1 MQKYVKQQIRR
12 IYGISALEALH
23 IAGASWVALLAA
35 RGFSVFEI
43 GILESIFHMVSMCFE
58 IPSGAVADAFGRK
71 RTMAASEVLMILSI
85 LGMLCSDT
93 FWSVA
98 AAIGISALSYNMAS
112 GTREALAYDTLK
124 ENGQE
129 QEYDRFAS
137 MEMVIYRLGS
147 ATAVLCAGLAL
158 ILGYRWAYLLDL
170 GMRSICLLLALGLR
184 EPKLKEKEERNGNA
198 KKDKAR
204 EGEDSKKDSK
214 KDSKSSE
221 SVSEKLKNCVVESLG
236 FLRSHPEAVGIIALN
251 SVVGA
256 VATLLLFFL
265 QARLPVYGLKT
276 GLLGPALFFMSVGA
290 ACGAKAITFFRKK
303 GYKSIAVISICGV
316 LAAFGIL
323 YTKQPYLI
331 CLGGFLAAFSDD
343 FLEVRTDVLL
353 NEKIPSAQRATL
365 ISVCSFA
372 FSVVMIF
379 LSPLISR
386 VIP

>member
-43 GILESIFHMVSMCFE
+43 GILESIFHVVSMCFE

-85 LGMLCSDT
+85 LGMLCSGT

-147 ATAVLCAGLAL
+147 ATAVFCAGLAL
-158 ILGYRWAYLLDL
+158 ILGYRRAYLLDL
-170 GMRSICLLLALGLR
+170 GMRSVCLLLTLGLR

-198 KKDKAR
+198 KQDAERK
-204 EGEDSKKDSK
+204 GE
-214 KDSKSSE
+214 DSKSSE
-221 SVSEKLKNCVVESLG
+221 SVSEKLKNCVVESLR
-236 FLRSHPEAVGIIALN
+236 FLRSHPETIGIIALN
-251 SVVGA
+251 SLIGA

-276 GLLGPALFFMSVGA
+276 GLLGPALF
-290 ACGAKAITFFRKK
+290 
-303 GYKSIAVISICGV
+303 CGV

>member
-1 MQKYVKQQIRR
+1 MQKYVKQQIRT

-43 GILESIFHMVSMCFE
+43 GILESIFHVVSMCFE

-85 LGMLCSDT
+85 LGMLCSGT

-147 ATAVLCAGLAL
+147 ATAVFCAGLAL
-158 ILGYRWAYLLDL
+158 ILGYRRAYLLDL
-170 GMRSICLLLALGLR
+170 GMRSVCLLLTLGLR

-198 KKDKAR
+198 KQDAERK
-204 EGEDSKKDSK
+204 GE
-214 KDSKSSE
+214 DSKSSE
-221 SVSEKLKNCVVESLG
+221 SVSEKLKNCVVESLR
-236 FLRSHPEAVGIIALN
+236 FLRSHPETIGIIALN
-251 SVVGA
+251 SLIGA

>member
-23 IAGASWVALLAA
+23 IAGASWVALLAL

-58 IPSGAVADAFGRK
+58 IPSGVVADTFGRK
-71 RTMAASEVLMILSI
+71 KTIVASEVLMILSI

-204 EGEDSKKDSK
+204 EGEDSK

>member
-1 MQKYVKQQIRR
+1 MQKYVKQQIRT

-23 IAGASWVALLAA
+23 IAGASWVALLAL

-58 IPSGAVADAFGRK
+58 IPSGVVADTFGRK
-71 RTMAASEVLMILSI
+71 KTIVASEVLMILSI

-137 MEMVIYRLGS
+137 VEMVIYRLGS
-147 ATAVLCAGLAL
+147 ATAVFCAGLAL
-158 ILGYRWAYLLDL
+158 ILGYRRAYLLDL
-170 GMRSICLLLALGLR
+170 GMRSVCLLLAIGLR

-198 KKDKAR
+198 KQDAER
-204 EGEDSKKDSK
+204 EGEV
-214 KDSKSSE
+214 SKSSE

-236 FLRSHPEAVGIIALN
+236 FLRSHPETIGIIALN
-251 SVVGA
+251 SLIGA

>member
-43 GILESIFHMVSMCFE
+43 GILESIFHVVSMCFE

-147 ATAVLCAGLAL
+147 ATAVFCAGLAL
-158 ILGYRWAYLLDL
+158 ILGYRRAYLLDL
-170 GMRSICLLLALGLR
+170 GMRSVCLLLTLGLR

-198 KKDKAR
+198 KQDAERK
-204 EGEDSKKDSK
+204 GE
-214 KDSKSSE
+214 DSKSSE
-221 SVSEKLKNCVVESLG
+221 SVSEKLKNCVVESLR
-236 FLRSHPEAVGIIALN
+236 FLRSHPETIGIIALN
-251 SVVGA
+251 SLIGA

-276 GLLGPALFFMSVGA
+276 GLLGPSLFFMSVGA

>member
-58 IPSGAVADAFGRK
+58 IPSGVVADTFGRK
-71 RTMAASEVLMILSI
+71 KTIVASEVLMILSI

-204 EGEDSKKDSK
+204 EGEDSK

>member
-1 MQKYVKQQIRR
+1 MKQQIRR

-43 GILESIFHMVSMCFE
+43 GILESIFHVVSMCFE

-147 ATAVLCAGLAL
+147 ATAVFCAGLAL
-158 ILGYRWAYLLDL
+158 ILGYRRAYLLDL
-170 GMRSICLLLALGLR
+170 GMRSVCLLLTLGLR

-198 KKDKAR
+198 KQDAERK
-204 EGEDSKKDSK
+204 GE
-214 KDSKSSE
+214 DSKSSE
-221 SVSEKLKNCVVESLG
+221 SVSEKLKNCVVESLR
-236 FLRSHPEAVGIIALN
+236 FLRSHPETIGIIALN
-251 SVVGA
+251 SLIGA

-386 VIP
+386 LMAN

>member
-1 MQKYVKQQIRR
+1 MQKYVKQQIRT

-43 GILESIFHMVSMCFE
+43 GILESIFHVVSMCFE

-71 RTMAASEVLMILSI
+71 RTMVASEVLMILSI

-98 AAIGISALSYNMAS
+98 AAIGIRALSYNMAS

-147 ATAVLCAGLAL
+147 ATAVFCAGLAL
-158 ILGYRWAYLLDL
+158 ILGYRRAYLLDL
-170 GMRSICLLLALGLR
+170 GMRSVCLLLTLGLR

-198 KKDKAR
+198 KQDAERK
-204 EGEDSKKDSK
+204 GE
-214 KDSKSSE
+214 DSKSSE
-221 SVSEKLKNCVVESLG
+221 SVSEKLKNCVVESLR
-236 FLRSHPEAVGIIALN
+236 FLRSHPETIGIIALN
-251 SVVGA
+251 SLIGA

>member
-43 GILESIFHMVSMCFE
+43 GILESIFHVVSMCFE

-85 LGMLCSDT
+85 LGMLCSGT

-170 GMRSICLLLALGLR
+170 GMRSICLLLTLGLR

-198 KKDKAR
+198 KQDAERK
-204 EGEDSKKDSK
+204 GE
-214 KDSKSSE
+214 DSKSSE
-221 SVSEKLKNCVVESLG
+221 SVSEKLKNCVVESLR
-236 FLRSHPEAVGIIALN
+236 FLRSHPETIGIIALN
-251 SVVGA
+251 SLIGA

>member
-1 MQKYVKQQIRR
+1 MQKYVKQQIRT
-12 IYGISALEALH
+12 IYGISALEALQ

-43 GILESIFHMVSMCFE
+43 GILESIFHVVSMCFE

-85 LGMLCSDT
+85 LGMLCSGT
-93 FWSVA
+93 FWTVA
-98 AAIGISALSYNMAS
+98 VAIGISALSYNMAS

-147 ATAVLCAGLAL
+147 ATAVFCAGLAL
-158 ILGYRWAYLLDL
+158 ILGYRRAYLLDL
-170 GMRSICLLLALGLR
+170 GMRSVCLLLTLGLR

-198 KKDKAR
+198 KQDAERK
-204 EGEDSKKDSK
+204 GE
-214 KDSKSSE
+214 DSKSSE
-221 SVSEKLKNCVVESLG
+221 SVSEKLKNCVVESLR
-236 FLRSHPEAVGIIALN
+236 FLRSHPETIGIIALN
-251 SVVGA
+251 SLIGE

-343 FLEVRTDVLL
+343 FLEVMTDVLL

>member
-1 MQKYVKQQIRR
+1 MQKYVKKQIRT

-43 GILESIFHMVSMCFE
+43 GILESIFHVVSMCFE

-98 AAIGISALSYNMAS
+98 AAIVISALSYNMAS

-147 ATAVLCAGLAL
+147 ATAVFCAGLAL
-158 ILGYRWAYLLDL
+158 ILGYRRAYLLDL
-170 GMRSICLLLALGLR
+170 GMRSVCLLLTLGLR

-198 KKDKAR
+198 KQDAERK
-204 EGEDSKKDSK
+204 GE
-214 KDSKSSE
+214 DSKSSE
-221 SVSEKLKNCVVESLG
+221 SVSEKLKNCVVESLR
-236 FLRSHPEAVGIIALN
+236 FLRSHPETIGIIALN
-251 SVVGA
+251 SLIGA

>member
-1 MQKYVKQQIRR
+1 MQKYVKQQIRT

-43 GILESIFHMVSMCFE
+43 GILESIFHVVSMCFE

-85 LGMLCSDT
+85 LGMLCSGT

-147 ATAVLCAGLAL
+147 ATAVFCAGLAL
-158 ILGYRWAYLLDL
+158 ILGYRRAYLLDL
-170 GMRSICLLLALGLR
+170 GMRSVCLLLTLGLR

-198 KKDKAR
+198 KQDAERK
-204 EGEDSKKDSK
+204 GE
-214 KDSKSSE
+214 DSKSSE
-221 SVSEKLKNCVVESLG
+221 SVSEKLKNCVVESLR
-236 FLRSHPEAVGIIALN
+236 FLRSHPETIGIIALN
-251 SVVGA
+251 SLIGA

-386 VIP
+386 FIPN

>member
-1 MQKYVKQQIRR
+1 MQKYVKQQIRT

-43 GILESIFHMVSMCFE
+43 GILESIFHVVSMCFE

-85 LGMLCSDT
+85 LGMLCSGT

-147 ATAVLCAGLAL
+147 ATAVFCAGLAL
-158 ILGYRWAYLLDL
+158 ILGYRRAYLLDL
-170 GMRSICLLLALGLR
+170 GMRSVCLLLTLGLR

-198 KKDKAR
+198 KQDAER
-204 EGEDSKKDSK
+204 EGEV
-214 KDSKSSE
+214 SKSSE
-221 SVSEKLKNCVVESLG
+221 SVSEKLKNCVVESLR
-236 FLRSHPEAVGIIALN
+236 FLRSHPETIGIIALN
-251 SVVGA
+251 SLIGA

-276 GLLGPALFFMSVGA
+276 ELLGPALFFMSVGA

>member
-1 MQKYVKQQIRR
+1 MQKYVKKQIRT

-43 GILESIFHMVSMCFE
+43 GILESIFHVVSMCFE

-147 ATAVLCAGLAL
+147 ATAVFCAGLAL
-158 ILGYRWAYLLDL
+158 ILGYRRAYLLDL
-170 GMRSICLLLALGLR
+170 GMRSVCLLLTLGLR

-198 KKDKAR
+198 KQDAER
-204 EGEDSKKDSK
+204 EGEV
-214 KDSKSSE
+214 SKSSE
-221 SVSEKLKNCVVESLG
+221 SVSEKLKNCVVESLR
-236 FLRSHPEAVGIIALN
+236 FLRSHPETIGIIALN
-251 SVVGA
+251 SLIGA

-386 VIP
+386 LMAN

>member
-1 MQKYVKQQIRR
+1 MQKYVKQQIRT

-43 GILESIFHMVSMCFE
+43 GILESIFHVVSMCFE

-147 ATAVLCAGLAL
+147 ATAVFCAGLAL
-158 ILGYRWAYLLDL
+158 ILGYRRAYLLDL
-170 GMRSICLLLALGLR
+170 GMRSVCLLLTLGLR

-198 KKDKAR
+198 KQDAERK
-204 EGEDSKKDSK
+204 GE
-214 KDSKSSE
+214 DSKSSE
-221 SVSEKLKNCVVESLG
+221 SVSEKLKNCVVESLR
-236 FLRSHPEAVGIIALN
+236 FLRSHPETIGIIALN
-251 SVVGA
+251 SLIGA

-290 ACGAKAITFFRKK
+290 ACGAKA
-303 GYKSIAVISICGV
+303 ICGV

>member
-1 MQKYVKQQIRR
+1 MQKYVKQQIRT

-43 GILESIFHMVSMCFE
+43 GILESIFHVVSMCFE

-98 AAIGISALSYNMAS
+98 VAIGISALSYNMAS

-147 ATAVLCAGLAL
+147 ATAVFCAGLAL
-158 ILGYRWAYLLDL
+158 ILGYRRAYLLDL
-170 GMRSICLLLALGLR
+170 GMRSVCLLLTLGLR

-198 KKDKAR
+198 KQDAER
-204 EGEDSKKDSK
+204 EGEV
-214 KDSKSSE
+214 SKSSE
-221 SVSEKLKNCVVESLG
+221 SVSEKLKNCVVESLR
-236 FLRSHPEAVGIIALN
+236 FLRSHPETIGIIALN
-251 SVVGA
+251 SLIGA

-276 GLLGPALFFMSVGA
+276 GSLGPALFFMSVGA

>member
-1 MQKYVKQQIRR
+1 MQKYVKKQIRT

-43 GILESIFHMVSMCFE
+43 GILESIFHVVSMCFE

-71 RTMAASEVLMILSI
+71 RTMAASEALMILSI
-85 LGMLCSDT
+85 LGMLCSGT
-93 FWSVA
+93 FWTVA

-147 ATAVLCAGLAL
+147 ATAVFCAGLAL
-158 ILGYRWAYLLDL
+158 ILGYRRAYLLDL
-170 GMRSICLLLALGLR
+170 GMRSVCLLLTLGLR

-198 KKDKAR
+198 KQDAER
-204 EGEDSKKDSK
+204 EGEV
-214 KDSKSSE
+214 SKSSE
-221 SVSEKLKNCVVESLG
+221 SVSEKLKNCVVESLR
-236 FLRSHPEAVGIIALN
+236 FLRSHPETIGIIALN
-251 SVVGA
+251 SLIGA

>member
-58 IPSGAVADAFGRK
+58 IPSGVVADTFGRK
-71 RTMAASEVLMILSI
+71 KTIVASEVLMILSI

-158 ILGYRWAYLLDL
+158 ILGYRWAYLLDF

-204 EGEDSKKDSK
+204 EGEDSK

>member
-1 MQKYVKQQIRR
+1 MQKYVKQQIRT

-43 GILESIFHMVSMCFE
+43 GILESIFHVVSMCFE

-98 AAIGISALSYNMAS
+98 ASIGISALSYNMAS

-147 ATAVLCAGLAL
+147 ATAVFCAGLAL
-158 ILGYRWAYLLDL
+158 ILGYRRAYLLDL
-170 GMRSICLLLALGLR
+170 GMRSVCLLLTLGLR

-198 KKDKAR
+198 KQDAERK
-204 EGEDSKKDSK
+204 GE
-214 KDSKSSE
+214 DSKSSE
-221 SVSEKLKNCVVESLG
+221 SVSEKLKNCVVESLR
-236 FLRSHPEAVGIIALN
+236 FLRSHPETIGIIALN
-251 SVVGA
+251 SLIGA

>member
-58 IPSGAVADAFGRK
+58 IPSGVVADTFGRK
-71 RTMAASEVLMILSI
+71 KTIVASEVLMILSI

-158 ILGYRWAYLLDL
+158 ILGYRRAYLLDL
-170 GMRSICLLLALGLR
+170 GMRSVCLLLTLGLR

-198 KKDKAR
+198 KQDAER
-204 EGEDSKKDSK
+204 EGEVSK

-379 LSPLISR
+379 LSPLISCF
-386 VIP
+386 IPN

>member
-1 MQKYVKQQIRR
+1 MQKYVKQQIRT

-43 GILESIFHMVSMCFE
+43 GILESIFHVVSMCFE

-85 LGMLCSDT
+85 LGKLCSDT

-147 ATAVLCAGLAL
+147 ATAVFCAGLAL
-158 ILGYRWAYLLDL
+158 ILGYRRAYLLDL
-170 GMRSICLLLALGLR
+170 GMRSVCLLLTLGLR

-198 KKDKAR
+198 KQDAER
-204 EGEDSKKDSK
+204 EGE
-214 KDSKSSE
+214 DSKSSE
-221 SVSEKLKNCVVESLG
+221 SVSEKLKNCVVESLR
-236 FLRSHPEAVGIIALN
+236 FLRSHPETIGIIALN
-251 SVVGA
+251 SLIGA

-276 GLLGPALFFMSVGA
+276 GFLGPALFFMSVGA
-290 ACGAKAITFFRKK
+290 ACGARAVPFFRKK
-303 GYKSIAVISICGV
+303 SYKGIAAISSCGV

>member
-1 MQKYVKQQIRR
+1 MQKYVKQQIRT

-43 GILESIFHMVSMCFE
+43 GILESIFHVVSMCFE

-147 ATAVLCAGLAL
+147 ATAVFCAGLAL
-158 ILGYRWAYLLDL
+158 ILGYRRAYLLDL
-170 GMRSICLLLALGLR
+170 GMRSVCLLLTLGLR

-198 KKDKAR
+198 KQDAER
-204 EGEDSKKDSK
+204 EGEV
-214 KDSKSSE
+214 SKSSE
-221 SVSEKLKNCVVESLG
+221 SVSEKLKNCVVESLR
-236 FLRSHPEAVGIIALN
+236 FLRSHPETIGIIALN
-251 SVVGA
+251 SLIGA

-353 NEKIPSAQRATL
+353 YEKIPSAQRATL

>member
-43 GILESIFHMVSMCFE
+43 GILESIFHVVSMCFE

-85 LGMLCSDT
+85 LGMLCSGT

-214 KDSKSSE
+214 SSE

-236 FLRSHPEAVGIIALN
+236 FLRSHPETIGIIALN
-251 SVVGA
+251 SLIGA

>member
-1 MQKYVKQQIRR
+1 MQKYVKQQIRT

-43 GILESIFHMVSMCFE
+43 GILESIFHVVSMCFE

-147 ATAVLCAGLAL
+147 ATAVFCAGLAL
-158 ILGYRWAYLLDL
+158 ILGYRRAYLLDL
-170 GMRSICLLLALGLR
+170 GMRSVCLLLTLGLR

-198 KKDKAR
+198 KQDAER
-204 EGEDSKKDSK
+204 EGEV
-214 KDSKSSE
+214 SKSSE
-221 SVSEKLKNCVVESLG
+221 SVSEKLKNCVVESLR
-236 FLRSHPEAVGIIALN
+236 FLRSHPETIGIIALN
-251 SVVGA
+251 SLIGA

-379 LSPLISR
+379 LSPLISQFMAN
-386 VIP
+386 

>member
-43 GILESIFHMVSMCFE
+43 GILESIFHVVSMCFE

-85 LGMLCSDT
+85 LGMLCSGT

-147 ATAVLCAGLAL
+147 ATAVFCAGLAL
-158 ILGYRWAYLLDL
+158 ILGYRRAYLLDL
-170 GMRSICLLLALGLR
+170 GMRSVCLLLTLGLR

-198 KKDKAR
+198 KQDAER
-204 EGEDSKKDSK
+204 EGE
-214 KDSKSSE
+214 DSKSSE
-221 SVSEKLKNCVVESLG
+221 SVSEKLKNCVVESLR
-236 FLRSHPEAVGIIALN
+236 FLRSHPETIGIIALN
-251 SVVGA
+251 SLIGA

>member
-1 MQKYVKQQIRR
+1 MQKYVKQQIRT

-43 GILESIFHMVSMCFE
+43 GILESIFHVVSMCFE

-71 RTMAASEVLMILSI
+71 RTMVASEVLMILSI

-98 AAIGISALSYNMAS
+98 AAIGIRALSYNMAS

-147 ATAVLCAGLAL
+147 ATAVFCAGLAL
-158 ILGYRWAYLLDL
+158 ILGYRRAYLLDL
-170 GMRSICLLLALGLR
+170 GMRSVCLLLTLGLR

-198 KKDKAR
+198 KQDAER
-204 EGEDSKKDSK
+204 EGEVC
-214 KDSKSSE
+214 KSSE

>member
-1 MQKYVKQQIRR
+1 MQKYVKKQIRT

-43 GILESIFHMVSMCFE
+43 GILESIFHVVSMCFE

-85 LGMLCSDT
+85 LGMLCSGT

-147 ATAVLCAGLAL
+147 ATAVFCAGLAL
-158 ILGYRWAYLLDL
+158 ILGYRRAYLLDL
-170 GMRSICLLLALGLR
+170 GMRSVCLLLTLGLR

-198 KKDKAR
+198 KQDAER
-204 EGEDSKKDSK
+204 EGEV
-214 KDSKSSE
+214 SKSSE
-221 SVSEKLKNCVVESLG
+221 SVSEKLKNCVVESLR
-236 FLRSHPEAVGIIALN
+236 FLRSHPETIGIIALN
-251 SVVGA
+251 SLIGA

>member
-1 MQKYVKQQIRR
+1 MQKYVKKQIRT

-43 GILESIFHMVSMCFE
+43 GILESIFHVVSMCFE

-85 LGMLCSDT
+85 LCMLCSGT

-147 ATAVLCAGLAL
+147 ATAVFCAGLAL
-158 ILGYRWAYLLDL
+158 ILGYRRAYLLDL
-170 GMRSICLLLALGLR
+170 GMRSVCLLLTLGLR

-198 KKDKAR
+198 KQDAERK
-204 EGEDSKKDSK
+204 GE
-214 KDSKSSE
+214 DSKSSE
-221 SVSEKLKNCVVESLG
+221 SVSEKLKNCVVESLR
-236 FLRSHPEAVGIIALN
+236 FLRSHPETIGIIALN
-251 SVVGA
+251 SLIGA

>member
-43 GILESIFHMVSMCFE
+43 GILESIFHVVSMCFE

-93 FWSVA
+93 FWTVA

-147 ATAVLCAGLAL
+147 ATAVFCAGLAL
-158 ILGYRWAYLLDL
+158 ILGYRRAYLLDL
-170 GMRSICLLLALGLR
+170 GMRSVCLLLTLGLR

-198 KKDKAR
+198 KQDAER
-204 EGEDSKKDSK
+204 EGEV
-214 KDSKSSE
+214 SKSSE
-221 SVSEKLKNCVVESLG
+221 SVSEKLKNCVVESLR
-236 FLRSHPEAVGIIALN
+236 FLRSHPETIGIIALN
-251 SVVGA
+251 SLIGA

>member
-58 IPSGAVADAFGRK
+58 IPSGVVADTFGRK
-71 RTMAASEVLMILSI
+71 KTIVASEVLMILSI

-198 KKDKAR
+198 KQDAER
-204 EGEDSKKDSK
+204 EGEV
-214 KDSKSSE
+214 SKSSE

-236 FLRSHPEAVGIIALN
+236 FLRSHPETIGIIALN
-251 SVVGA
+251 SLIGA

>member
-1 MQKYVKQQIRR
+1 MQKYVKKQIRT

-43 GILESIFHMVSMCFE
+43 GILESIFHVVSMCFE

-85 LGMLCSDT
+85 LGMLCSGT
-93 FWSVA
+93 FWTVA
-98 AAIGISALSYNMAS
+98 VAIGISALSYNMAS

-147 ATAVLCAGLAL
+147 ATAVFCAGLAL
-158 ILGYRWAYLLDL
+158 ILGYRRAYLLDL
-170 GMRSICLLLALGLR
+170 GMRSVCLLLTLGLR

-198 KKDKAR
+198 KQDAERK
-204 EGEDSKKDSK
+204 GE
-214 KDSKSSE
+214 DSKSSE
-221 SVSEKLKNCVVESLG
+221 SVSEKLKNCVVESLR
-236 FLRSHPEAVGIIALN
+236 FLRSHPETIGIIALN
-251 SVVGA
+251 SLIGA

>member
-43 GILESIFHMVSMCFE
+43 GILESIFHVVSMCFE

-214 KDSKSSE
+214 SSE

-236 FLRSHPEAVGIIALN
+236 FLRSHPETIGIIALN
-251 SVVGA
+251 SLIGA

>member
-43 GILESIFHMVSMCFE
+43 GILESIFHVVSMCFE

-147 ATAVLCAGLAL
+147 ATAVFCAGLAL
-158 ILGYRWAYLLDL
+158 ILGYRRAYLLDL
-170 GMRSICLLLALGLR
+170 GMRSVCLLLTLGLR

-198 KKDKAR
+198 KQDAER
-204 EGEDSKKDSK
+204 EGEV
-214 KDSKSSE
+214 SKSSE
-221 SVSEKLKNCVVESLG
+221 SVSEKLKNCVVESLR
-236 FLRSHPEAVGIIALN
+236 FLRSHPETIGIIALN
-251 SVVGA
+251 SLIGA

-379 LSPLISR
+379 LSPLISQLMAN
-386 VIP
+386 

>member
-43 GILESIFHMVSMCFE
+43 GILESIFHVVSMCFE

-85 LGMLCSDT
+85 LGMLCSGT

-147 ATAVLCAGLAL
+147 ATAVFCAGLAL
-158 ILGYRWAYLLDL
+158 ILGYRRAYLLDL
-170 GMRSICLLLALGLR
+170 GMRSVCLLLTLGLR

-198 KKDKAR
+198 KQDAERK
-204 EGEDSKKDSK
+204 GE
-214 KDSKSSE
+214 DSKSSE
-221 SVSEKLKNCVVESLG
+221 SVSEKLKNCVVESLR
-236 FLRSHPEAVGIIALN
+236 FLRSHPETIGIIALN
-251 SVVGA
+251 SLIGA

>member
-1 MQKYVKQQIRR
+1 MQKYVKQQIRT

-43 GILESIFHMVSMCFE
+43 GILESIFHVVSMCFE

-147 ATAVLCAGLAL
+147 ATAVFCAGLAL
-158 ILGYRWAYLLDL
+158 ILGYRRAYLLDL
-170 GMRSICLLLALGLR
+170 GMRSVCLLLTLGLR

-198 KKDKAR
+198 KQDAER
-204 EGEDSKKDSK
+204 EGE
-214 KDSKSSE
+214 DSKSSE
-221 SVSEKLKNCVVESLG
+221 SVSEKLKNCVVESLR
-236 FLRSHPEAVGIIALN
+236 FLRSHPETIGIIALN
-251 SVVGA
+251 SLIGA

>member
-1 MQKYVKQQIRR
+1 MQKYVKQQIRT

-43 GILESIFHMVSMCFE
+43 GILESIFHVVSMCFE

-98 AAIGISALSYNMAS
+98 AAISISALSYNMAS

-147 ATAVLCAGLAL
+147 ATAVFCAGLAL
-158 ILGYRWAYLLDL
+158 ILGYRRAYLLDL
-170 GMRSICLLLALGLR
+170 GMRSVCLLLTLGLR

-198 KKDKAR
+198 KQDAERK
-204 EGEDSKKDSK
+204 GE
-214 KDSKSSE
+214 DSKSSE
-221 SVSEKLKNCVVESLG
+221 SVSEKLKNCVVESLR
-236 FLRSHPEAVGIIALN
+236 FLRSHPETIGIIALN
-251 SVVGA
+251 SLIGA

-265 QARLPVYGLKT
+265 QARLPVYGLET

>member
-43 GILESIFHMVSMCFE
+43 GILESIFHVVSMCFE

-147 ATAVLCAGLAL
+147 ATAVFCAGLAL
-158 ILGYRWAYLLDL
+158 ILGYRRAYLLDL
-170 GMRSICLLLALGLR
+170 GMRSVCLLLTLGLR

-198 KKDKAR
+198 KQDAERK
-204 EGEDSKKDSK
+204 GE
-214 KDSKSSE
+214 DSKSSE
-221 SVSEKLKNCVVESLG
+221 SVSKKLKNCVVESLR
-236 FLRSHPEAVGIIALN
+236 FLRSHPETIGIIALN
-251 SVVGA
+251 SLIGA

>member
-1 MQKYVKQQIRR
+1 MQKYVKKQIRT

-23 IAGASWVALLAA
+23 IAGASRVALLVA

-43 GILESIFHMVSMCFE
+43 GILESIFHVVSMCFE

-147 ATAVLCAGLAL
+147 ATAVFCAGLAL
-158 ILGYRWAYLLDL
+158 ILGYRRAYLLDL
-170 GMRSICLLLALGLR
+170 GMRSVCLLLTLGLR

-198 KKDKAR
+198 KQDAERK
-204 EGEDSKKDSK
+204 GE
-214 KDSKSSE
+214 DSKSSE
-221 SVSEKLKNCVVESLG
+221 SVSEKLKNCVVESLR
-236 FLRSHPEAVGIIALN
+236 FLRSHPETIGIIALN
-251 SVVGA
+251 SLIGA

-386 VIP
+386 FMAN